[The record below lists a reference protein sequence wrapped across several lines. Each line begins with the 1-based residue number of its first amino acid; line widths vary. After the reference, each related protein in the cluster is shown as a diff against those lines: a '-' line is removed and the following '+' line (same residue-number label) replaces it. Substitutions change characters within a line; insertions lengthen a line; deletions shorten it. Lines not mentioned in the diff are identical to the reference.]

1 MNEPLVKCRICGLE
15 ALTENDFKLFVKDK
29 HLPYGRVNIC
39 KKCCNER
46 RKVYSRK
53 YAANH
58 PLRRRYSMMKQRCY
72 NSNYYAYY
80 LYGGRGIT
88 ICDEWLN
95 DRASFIKWAKKN
107 GFKPDLWIDRIDPN
121 GPYSPENCRW
131 VTSKKQALNK
141 RITTTNLE
149 KGTRIC
155 SKCRVEKPFSEYH
168 KSGKRGFGYK
178 YVCRECRNKMRRK
191 HPK

>member
-1 MNEPLVKCRICGLE
+1 MNEPFRVCRICGLE
-15 ALTENDFKLFVKDK
+15 AKTEKDLELFIKSK
-29 HLPYGRVNIC
+29 TSLYGRLPLC
-39 KKCCNER
+39 KKCL
-46 RKVYSRK
+46 RKNSIK
-53 YAANH
+53 YRDKY
-58 PLRRRYSMMKQRCY
+58 PLRRRFSIIKYRCY
-72 NSNYYAYY
+72 NPNYYAYH

-95 DRASFIKWAKKN
+95 DRESFIKWAREN
-107 GFKPDLWIDRIDPN
+107 GFKPNLWIDRIDPN

-131 VTSKKQALNK
+131 ITSKKQALNK

-168 KSGKRGFGYK
+168 KSGKVNFGYK
-178 YVCRECRNKMRRK
+178 YYCRECRNKMRRK
-191 HPK
+191 HPKPL